1 MVIKVLRLWSI
12 FYNFLLQSLKIFTY
26 HKLFPKIYFYS
37 KMKHDYSKLEDKVV
51 NIGTD
56 ISTTTNRTGPL
67 IYTSLFFYH
76 VSLILGLNY

>member
-51 NIGTD
+51 NTGTD
-56 ISTTTNRTGPL
+56 ISTTNRTGPL